1 MKFYPPIMVIVGI
14 IAQVIIANLTTPP
27 FMIATPLHLI
37 GAVFI
42 LAGLYPILA
51 INRAFKRHKTSI
63 IPDAKPSA
71 LLDEGL
77 FRFSRNPIYVG
88 MALILTGSALLT
100 GNIYGLGIVALF
112 VFAVQALWIK
122 KEEENLENAFG
133 DLYLDYKSRV
143 RRWL

>member
-14 IAQVIIANLTTPP
+14 VTQVMIAKLTTPP
-27 FMIATPLHLI
+27 LIVALPIHLFGTI
-37 GAVFI
+37 FI

-51 INRAFKRHKTSI
+51 INITFKKHKTSI

-71 LLDEGL
+71 LVDEGL

-88 MALILTGSALLT
+88 MALILTGSTLIT
-100 GNIYGLGIVALF
+100 GNIYGLVVVALF
-112 VFAVQALWIK
+112 FFAVQTLWIK
-122 KEEENLENAFG
+122 KEEENLENTFG
-133 DLYLDYKSRV
+133 DLYLAYKSRV